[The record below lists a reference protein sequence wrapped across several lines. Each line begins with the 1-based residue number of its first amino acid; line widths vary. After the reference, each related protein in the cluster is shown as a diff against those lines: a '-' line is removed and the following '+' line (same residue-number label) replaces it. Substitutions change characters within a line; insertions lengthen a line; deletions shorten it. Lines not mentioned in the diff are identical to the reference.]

1 MSFPADSP
9 QKADD
14 INRSKSSDTFLA
26 YSCNRFLIF
35 LLLIRLFCLRIA
47 MIVFAIFILS
57 AKTDCCATVL
67 RKVSD
72 CIDPVPRVLSLAS
85 KKEKSLVT
93 ISYRLRA
100 FSNFVS
106 SRKLGRLELNNTSN
120 TSYALNCSMLL

>member
-14 INRSKSSDTFLA
+14 INRSKSSGTFLA

-57 AKTDCCATVL
+57 AKQTVAL
-67 RKVSD
+67 LSCVKSVIASTPFPRFSLLPRK
-72 CIDPVPRVLSLAS
+72 
-85 KKEKSLVT
+85 KKKSLVT